1 MDEED
6 VVWLDDQIRGSQTI
20 HQLHVHSGEDGDGI
34 IRLEVLNQLIK
45 FTYDLETDED
55 NEIRWSDYGYS
66 NYSTKSTTF

>member
-1 MDEED
+1 M
-6 VVWLDDQIRGSQTI
+6 DDQIRGSQTI

-55 NEIRWSDYGYS
+55 NEIR
-66 NYSTKSTTF
+66 